1 MPASWPTAIED
12 FNTIFIRRPRRSNSL
27 TPPGSQTVWSRPA
40 DRMANLS
47 SLMERL
53 TDQEPDVLAGCGR
66 VLHRLV
72 EIAATGDETG
82 N

>member
-1 MPASWPTAIED
+1 
-12 FNTIFIRRPRRSNSL
+12 
-27 TPPGSQTVWSRPA
+27 
-40 DRMANLS
+40 MANLS